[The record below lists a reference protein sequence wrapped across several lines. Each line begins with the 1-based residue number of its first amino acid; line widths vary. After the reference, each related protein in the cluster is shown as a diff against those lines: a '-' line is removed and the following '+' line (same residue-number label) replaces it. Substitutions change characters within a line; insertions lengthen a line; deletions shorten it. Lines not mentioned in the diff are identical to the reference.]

1 MENSNIPNLVDTKK
15 PKLNV
20 QTVSSAVF
28 GKEGGVE
35 GSMKNIHG
43 TISKLAGHVRKAVVR
58 ISALEK
64 RIETNEEKIT
74 KIKNILKT
82 KQSNIGKKLPGGSQ
96 DNTEKTLVE
105 TNKILVEI
113 QKELSK
119 AFGIQSSED
128 RRNKD
133 KMRRDKSRKKLG
145 KEESGLESSAKR
157 LGESVSG
164 AAENIV
170 SPIGNIFSKIMDFL
184 GIMLLGIASNFVF
197 EWLGDPEN
205 MLSLIHIS
213 EPTRRRGI
221 SYAVFCL

>member
-1 MENSNIPNLVDTKK
+1 VENSKVPNLVDTKK

-28 GKEGGVE
+28 GKEGGAGE
-35 GSMKNIHG
+35 SMKNIHG
-43 TISKLAGHVRKAVVR
+43 TISELAGHVRKSVVR
-58 ISALEK
+58 IGTLEK
-64 RIETNEEKIT
+64 RLAEVEKRVTTNEEKVT
-74 KIKNILKT
+74 KIKNILTT
-82 KQSNIGKKLPGGSQ
+82 KKSNIGKKLPGGSQ
-96 DNTEKTLVE
+96 DNTEKTLVQ

-145 KEESGLESSAKR
+145 KEESGLERSSRK

-170 SPIGNIFSKIMDFL
+170 SPIGNIF
-184 GIMLLGIASNFVF
+184 
-197 EWLGDPEN
+197 
-205 MLSLIHIS
+205 
-213 EPTRRRGI
+213 
-221 SYAVFCL
+221 